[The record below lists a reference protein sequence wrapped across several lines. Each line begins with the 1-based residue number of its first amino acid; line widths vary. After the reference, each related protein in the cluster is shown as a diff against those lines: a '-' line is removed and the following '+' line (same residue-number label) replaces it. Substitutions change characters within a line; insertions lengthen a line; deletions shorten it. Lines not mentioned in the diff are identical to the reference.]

1 MQARRTPETI
11 CWTDCACPVAPAW
24 HDGGMG
30 TLFERLAGFFE
41 KRLGRSP
48 RAALDATRLAIAF
61 TGITFGVAQSRGFPM
76 SLETFLY
83 ALLLIWGLATALLPI
98 LSWRADTRLA
108 AFVLQLRKLQQTS
121 ATTWEVEV
129 GWSYKKELGRMKV
142 RLEAKDGKTL
152 VLSEEKTT
160 P

>member
-108 AFVLQLRKLQQTS
+108 AFVLVVDFGILGAVGIDLCGHADAARDGGVLAVGHIGHVSPLMDDS
-121 ATTWEVEV
+121 A
-129 GWSYKKELGRMKV
+129 
-142 RLEAKDGKTL
+142 
-152 VLSEEKTT
+152 
-160 P
+160 